1 MTPEPHDE
9 KACRHVREQLAST
22 AENLSVTNLGIAA
35 AIREL
40 ERLRKESKNLDAS
53 RAFGIAVN
61 VIHAKIQNPS
71 AHITLDIPDFEKPEA
86 RAALE
91 TIAGMRAEYAMQGLC
106 KDPEEWVM
114 LSDWMEE
121 MPPQDFNLVI
131 TDADKD
137 ERWQVETRIVVRYV
151 TEPQPLGETK

>member
-1 MTPEPHDE
+1 MKPGRAQYLIHVHDALEITDLKAPEY
-9 KACRHVREQLAST
+9 
-22 AENLSVTNLGIAA
+22 
-35 AIREL
+35 
-40 ERLRKESKNLDAS
+40 LD
-53 RAFGIAVN
+53 
-61 VIHAKIQNPS
+61 
-71 AHITLDIPDFEKPEA
+71 
-86 RAALE
+86 ALE
-91 TIAGMRAEYAMQGLC
+91 TIAGMRTEYAMQGLC

-151 TEPQPLGETK
+151 TAPQPLGEEQ

>member
-9 KACRHVREQLAST
+9 KACRHVREQLVTT

-91 TIAGMRAEYAMQGLC
+91 TIAGMRTEYTVEYQSPADSQWYRVSEWS
-106 KDPEEWVM
+106 EEYPLVEG
-114 LSDWMEE
+114 EE
-121 MPPQDFNLVI
+121 LNPR
-131 TDADKD
+131 
-137 ERWQVETRIVVRYV
+137 ERIVKRYV
-151 TEPQPLGETK
+151 TAPQPLVIAPQPLGEEQ

>member
-1 MTPEPHDE
+1 MEPHDE
-9 KACRHVREQLAST
+9 KACRRVREQLAST

-91 TIAGMRAEYAMQGLC
+91 TVAKMRTEYTVEYQPVQG
-106 KDPEEWVM
+106 PEWYRISEW
-114 LSDWMEE
+114 SEE
-121 MPPQDFNLVI
+121 YPLIDGEELNPR
-131 TDADKD
+131 
-137 ERWQVETRIVVRYV
+137 ERIVKRYV
-151 TEPQPLGETK
+151 TAPQPLGEEP